1 MRALFCFEDCEGAL
15 SPENVL
21 GLDFKPLAPE
31 LIDDMRTVLR
41 GSWGSTCWCLFPRL
55 TDAEMREVPGDGPLG
70 ARRRE
75 AMTKLAGGLPAPG
88 LLAFEDEEPV
98 GWIAVAPRNDLTRI
112 VRSRATPPVDEER
125 VWVIPC
131 ITVRKSHRGRGIAVA
146 LIEAAVIYA
155 SEQGA
160 PTVEAYPRADGA
172 RTRDDN
178 IYFGTETLFRRAEF
192 QKIREPLKSRPR
204 NWLPRVTMRIS
215 AARLGCPVDATPLPG
230 AP

>member
-75 AMTKLAGGLPAPG
+75 AMTKRAGGLPAPG

-131 ITVRKSHRGRGIAVA
+131 VTVRKSHRG
-146 LIEAAVIYA
+146 AA
-155 SEQGA
+155 S
-160 PTVEAYPRADGA
+160 PWP
-172 RTRDDN
+172 
-178 IYFGTETLFRRAEF
+178 
-192 QKIREPLKSRPR
+192 
-204 NWLPRVTMRIS
+204 
-215 AARLGCPVDATPLPG
+215 
-230 AP
+230 

>member
-1 MRALFCFEDCEGAL
+1 M
-15 SPENVL
+15 
-21 GLDFKPLAPE
+21 
-31 LIDDMRTVLR
+31 
-41 GSWGSTCWCLFPRL
+41 
-55 TDAEMREVPGDGPLG
+55 
-70 ARRRE
+70 
-75 AMTKLAGGLPAPG
+75 
-88 LLAFEDEEPV
+88 
-98 GWIAVAPRNDLTRI
+98 
-112 VRSRATPPVDEER
+112 
-125 VWVIPC
+125 
-131 ITVRKSHRGRGIAVA
+131 A

-172 RTRDDN
+172 RTGDDN